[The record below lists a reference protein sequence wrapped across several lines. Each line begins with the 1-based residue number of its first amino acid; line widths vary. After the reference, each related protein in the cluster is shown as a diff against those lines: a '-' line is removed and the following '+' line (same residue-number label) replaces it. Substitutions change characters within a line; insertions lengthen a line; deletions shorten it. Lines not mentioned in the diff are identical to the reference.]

1 MNNSSLPKIIRN
13 EAKYFPNFGKDEY
26 VNEGPKSPIAG
37 PTFPRLAAE
46 TPNED
51 LKSRPIKVKKNTPE
65 INNKI

>member
-1 MNNSSLPKIIRN
+1 MRN
-13 EAKYFPNFGKDEY
+13 EAKYFPDSGNDEY

-51 LKSRPIKVKKNTPE
+51 LKSKPIIVKKNTPE